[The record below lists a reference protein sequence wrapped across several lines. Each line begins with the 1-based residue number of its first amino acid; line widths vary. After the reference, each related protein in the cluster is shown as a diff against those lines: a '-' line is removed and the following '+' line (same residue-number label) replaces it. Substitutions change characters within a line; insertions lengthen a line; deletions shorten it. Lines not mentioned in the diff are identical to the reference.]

1 MQQNRRMIDSGF
13 DAQRRR
19 MSAGSM
25 RGRVCVAGCLPR
37 LGASPARESAGSA
50 PAWCVM
56 SSNGAISTEESGW
69 RKARDLQYQ
78 VHAGPAPD
86 AEHKKMERILN
97 EAIR

>member
-1 MQQNRRMIDSGF
+1 
-13 DAQRRR
+13 
-19 MSAGSM
+19 
-25 RGRVCVAGCLPR
+25 
-37 LGASPARESAGSA
+37 ASPARESAGSA